1 MVYGREVTGK
11 IKDEDI
17 KLFKVLRSAMQDT
30 MLTTKQETI
39 DILFPE
45 KIVDGEDIGEI
56 ASKWATRVITTCRFY
71 KNKEEEMDEKQA
83 YKLVVLI
90 WALYNKG
97 INLNTSKT
105 WKMIWIKMG
114 LPAISN
120 WIERFPAS
128 GRIAAADNLEKPVKK
143 KESEDWW
150 K

>member
-30 MLTTKQETI
+30 MLATKVEAI
-39 DILFPE
+39 DVLFPE
-45 KIVDGEDIGEI
+45 KMVDGEDIGKI
-56 ASKWATRVITTCRFY
+56 AAMWATRVITTCRFY
-71 KNKEEEMDEKQA
+71 KSKDKEIDDKKS

-114 LPAISN
+114 LPAIST
-120 WIERFPAS
+120 WIESFPAS
-128 GRIAAADNLEKPVKK
+128 GRIAAADNLVKPTKK